1 MTHLCTLRGNGT
13 VYAVERRVREVSYVI
28 IIGQHRADGGKK
40 GRGTI
45 DGDVRDLYKIFLT
58 EEPSLRLQC
67 GATLDFMVTQLTV
80 TQHAPTFCEIVTTGE
95 LPECCS
101 SAPGTPDQ
109 S

>member
-13 VYAVERRVREVSYVI
+13 VYAGEDRVREVSYVI
-28 IIGQHRADGGKK
+28 MIGQHKSDGGKK

-45 DGDVRDLYKIFLT
+45 DGEIGDLYKIFLT

-67 GATLDFMVTQLTV
+67 GATLDFIVTQLTV
-80 TQHAPTFCEIVTTGE
+80 TRHAPTFCEIVTTGE
-95 LPECCS
+95 LPECCP
-101 SAPGTPDQ
+101 SAPVSSHQ